1 MAWVGATAGAT
12 AATTAAAAELQRQ
25 HEEEENM
32 TPYTQEELDNDW
44 EFKIVRSAMGTFSD
58 SNKLRQLIDE
68 EAQAGWV
75 LVEKFD
81 DSRVRFKRPASARQ
95 NDYLLDPEIDPYRTA
110 YGTGNGLA
118 IAVGV
123 SGLVVVLVIGIVVLA
138 AVIGG

>member
-58 SNKLRQLIDE
+58 SN
-68 EAQAGWV
+68 
-75 LVEKFD
+75 
-81 DSRVRFKRPASARQ
+81 
-95 NDYLLDPEIDPYRTA
+95 
-110 YGTGNGLA
+110 
-118 IAVGV
+118 
-123 SGLVVVLVIGIVVLA
+123 
-138 AVIGG
+138 